1 MWMVGGLTLRTIIQI
16 AYLVVL
22 ARALGAEQYGAF
34 LAVVALV
41 SILSPFSSMGTGH
54 LLIRGIATERR
65 PFAAPWGD
73 AIAVTSVCA
82 VTLGLGTIFLLSPLV
97 LPDGV
102 SVALVT
108 MVVVADL
115 LFGRLTEVSA
125 QAYQGFERLERTAQ
139 IQVSLAALRLLAV
152 IVMSRL
158 VTELTAVNWSIG
170 YAVSAIVAGIAA
182 IAIVGLELGRPQF
195 RRGAFSHA
203 VREGFFFSLAQSGQ
217 QTYTQVDKIMLAKID
232 SLGAAGVYGAASRI
246 VDASFM
252 PVLALLHA
260 TYSRFFRHG
269 VEGVQGT
276 LRFATRLLPLGMGYG
291 ALVGVGLLVLAPLLP
306 WILGGEYASVVQALR
321 WLAPIPFL
329 RVVQYFA
336 ADSLT
341 GAGYQ
346 PLRSAIQIGVG
357 VCTVGLNLVLIPR
370 YSWLGAAWASGIS
383 SILMALAFW
392 IALVYLKRREVRK
405 GNE

>member
-1 MWMVGGLTLRTIIQI
+1 MTGGLALRTIIQI
-16 AYLVVL
+16 AYLLIL

-73 AIAVTSVCA
+73 AIAVTSGCA
-82 VTLGLGTIFLLSPLV
+82 LTLGLGTIFFVSPLV

-108 MVVVADL
+108 MVVLADL
-115 LFGRLTEVSA
+115 LFGRLAEISA

-139 IQVSLAALRLLAV
+139 IRVSLAALRLVAV
-152 IVMSRL
+152 IVMSSL
-158 VTELTAVNWSIG
+158 VAELTAVNWSIG
-170 YAVSAIVAGIAA
+170 YAVSAMVTGIAA
-182 IAIVGLELGRPQF
+182 IAIVNLELGRPRF

-203 VREGFFFSLAQSGQ
+203 VREGFYFSLAQSGQ
-217 QTYTQVDKIMLAKID
+217 QTYTQVDKTMLAKID
-232 SLGAAGVYGAASRI
+232 SLGTAGVYGAASRI

-252 PVLALLHA
+252 PMVALLNA

-269 VEGVQGT
+269 VEGVKGT

-291 ALVGVGLLVLAPLLP
+291 ALVGIGFLLFAPLLP
-306 WILGGEYASVVQALR
+306 WILGAEYASIVQALR
-321 WLAPIPFL
+321 WLAPIPLL
-329 RVVQYFA
+329 RAVQYFA

-357 VCTVGLNLVLIPR
+357 VCTVGINFVLIPR
-370 YSWLGAAWASGIS
+370 YSWLGAAWASVIS
-383 SILMALAFW
+383 SVLMALAFW
-392 IALVYLKRREVRK
+392 TAVFYLRHREARE